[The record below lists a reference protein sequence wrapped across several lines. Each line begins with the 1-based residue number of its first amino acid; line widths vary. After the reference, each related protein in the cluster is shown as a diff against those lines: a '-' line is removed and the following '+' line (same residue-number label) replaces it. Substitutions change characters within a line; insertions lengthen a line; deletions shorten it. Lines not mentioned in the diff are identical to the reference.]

1 MFIKLYFDYSFASK
15 KSFFGAVTAR
25 CRCGTRSFPSSLKHH
40 DIVVLKKDCTGAGI
54 KLSQGLKNMIQ
65 GTNS

>member
-1 MFIKLYFDYSFASK
+1 MFIKLYFDYCFASK

-25 CRCGTRSFPSSLKHH
+25 CRCGTRSFLKHH

-54 KLSQGLKNMIQ
+54 KFSQGLKNMIQ